1 MVAGRKATAFIMPI
15 NLQKPADRLGW
26 PELLDHPFVRETVEE
41 RVRRERAL
49 AEALEVADSS
59 RAWRV
64 EVKDSRAWKG
74 ACAVFSMEWW
84 QLFGAHQV
92 EVENSKA

>member
-1 MVAGRKATAFIMPI
+1 MHCLWAQGLLNKRPV
-15 NLQKPADRLGW
+15 DRLGW

-49 AEALEVADSS
+49 AEAIEVADSS

-64 EVKDSRAWKG
+64 R
-74 ACAVFSMEWW
+74 
-84 QLFGAHQV
+84 Q
-92 EVENSKA
+92 